1 MAIKGTVKIELFD
14 AATGRKTDEV
24 ISSNMVTNA
33 VSNIVNPD
41 RAIVD
46 GGYTYGLDADWMEK
60 WVGATS
66 PIGRKLFKGI
76 MLFNKKL
83 TENVDNII
91 PDQSTREAMIGCA
104 GGGSSLEGNNFR
116 GTYNTAE
123 SRQLSNGYSHVWD
136 FSTNQA
142 NGVINAVAL
151 TSEWGGEMGWK
162 ATEYEMAKSLMPMT
176 GNNTWMNSVSTAD
189 IPSSTVNSYFF
200 KLEDKLSV
208 PSGSG
213 TDYSSALCTVFVAG
227 GYLFEVVLRN
237 DRKLMEVYRKSLTN
251 ALSLVET
258 LYTNPVEFSGI
269 TPSLREG
276 AKKFEFTSVDGFC
289 AEDDLNVD
297 VCHVPNGVMF
307 VSYSI
312 SKATSPGDT
321 DVLIINT
328 TTLALVDG
336 ELTVST
342 SVIASGLTEQISISR
357 GRNNISTAASDGEY
371 LYVYSNKVGYLD
383 KIYKIKINGATEES
397 EIELP
402 FTAPTSTGG
411 VCLGSF
417 LDTIFICSKEPTVLY
432 LLNSTKTAFVS
443 GLSAQV
449 YSQSRGRVS
458 YFLTQLT
465 PPWVLAIEEM
475 KVDSL
480 TKGIYPM
487 IVSPYLA
494 TINNLQTAVTKT
506 ASKTMKITY
515 TIQNT

>member
-1 MAIKGTVKIELFD
+1 MAITGTVKIELFD
-14 AATGRKTDEV
+14 ATTGEKTDEV
-24 ISSNMVTNA
+24 VSSNMVTNA
-33 VSNIVNPD
+33 VRNVVNPD

-46 GGYTYGLDADWMEK
+46 GGYTQGMGNLWMQN

-104 GGGSSLEGNNFR
+104 GGGSSLAGNTFR
-116 GTYNTAE
+116 GTYNNTE
-123 SRQLSNGYSHVWD
+123 SRKLSNGYSHVWD
-136 FSTNQA
+136 FSTDQA

-151 TSEWGGEMGWK
+151 TSEWGGEMGWR
-162 ATEYEMAKSLMPMT
+162 ASAYEMAKSLMPMT

-189 IPSSTVNSYFF
+189 IPSSTANSYFF

-213 TDYSSALCTVFVAG
+213 TAYSSALCTVFVAG

-258 LYTNPVEFSGI
+258 LYTNPVSFDGI
-269 TPSLREG
+269 TASLREG
-276 AKKFEFTSVDGFC
+276 ATKFEFTSVNGFC
-289 AEDDLNVD
+289 AEDASTVD
-297 VCHVPNGVMF
+297 ICHVPNGVMF
-307 VSYSI
+307 LSYSV
-312 SKATSPGDT
+312 SKATSEEDT
-321 DVLIINT
+321 DTLIINT
-328 TTLALVDG
+328 TTLSLVDG
-336 ELTVST
+336 QLTVSEWGVT
-342 SVIASGLTEQISISR
+342 STLTPQISVQR
-357 GRNNISTAASDGEY
+357 GTGNISTAASDGEY
-371 LYVYSNKVGYLD
+371 LYVYSNSRRYFD
-383 KIYKIKINGATEES
+383 KIYKIKIRGNREES

-402 FTAPTSTGG
+402 FTAPTSAGQ
-411 VCLGSF
+411 VCLGTF
-417 LDTIFICSKEPTVLY
+417 LDTLFVCSSKPDILY
-432 LLNSTKTAFVS
+432 LLNSTKSSFMS

-449 YSQSRGRVS
+449 ADSSKGKVC
-458 YFLTQLT
+458 YFLTGLT
-465 PPWVLAIEEM
+465 APWVLAVEDM
-475 KVDSL
+475 KLDSF
-480 TKGIYPM
+480 TGGIYPLV
-487 IVSPYLA
+487 VSPYLA

>member
-1 MAIKGTVKIELFD
+1 MAITGTVKIELFD
-14 AATGRKTDEV
+14 ATTGRKTDEV

-33 VSNIVNPD
+33 VRNIVNPD

-46 GGYTYGLDADWMEK
+46 GGYTHGMDSNWMQK
-60 WVGATS
+60 WVVAIS

-91 PDQSTREAMIGCA
+91 PDQSTREAMVGCA
-104 GGGSSLEGNNFR
+104 GGGSSLAGNNFR
-116 GTYNTAE
+116 GTYNTTE

-142 NGVINAVAL
+142 NGVISAVAL

-162 ATEYEMAKSLMPMT
+162 ATEYEMAKSLMPIT
-176 GNNTWMNSVSTAD
+176 GNRTWMDSVSTAD
-189 IPSSTVNSYFF
+189 IPSGASNDYFF
-200 KLEDKLSV
+200 KLTNKLSV
-208 PSGSG
+208 PSGSE

-258 LYTNPVEFSGI
+258 LYTNPVEFSGV

-276 AKKFEFTSVDGFC
+276 ATKFEFTSVDGFC
-289 AEDDLNVD
+289 AEDALNVD
-297 VCHVPNGVMF
+297 ICHVQNGVMF

-312 SKATSPGDT
+312 SKATSPEDT
-321 DVLIINT
+321 DRLIINT

-342 SVIASGLTEQISISR
+342 LGITSALATQISTSR
-357 GRNNISTAASDGEY
+357 GRGNVSTAASDGEY
-371 LYVYSNKVGYLD
+371 LYVYSNKKRYLN
-383 KIYKIKINGATEES
+383 KIYKIKINGTEES

-402 FTAPTSTGG
+402 FTAPNSTGG
-411 VCLGSF
+411 VCLGSL
-417 LDTIFICSKEPTVLY
+417 LDTIFVCSKEPTLLY

-449 YSQSRGRVS
+449 YDSSRGRVS

-465 PPWVLAIEEM
+465 PPWVLAVEDM
-475 KVDSL
+475 KLDSF
-480 TKGIYPM
+480 TGGIYPM
-487 IVSPYLA
+487 VVSPYLA

>member
-1 MAIKGTVKIELFD
+1 MAITGTVKIELFD
-14 AATGRKTDEV
+14 AVTGAKTDEV

-33 VSNIVNPD
+33 VRNIVNPD

-46 GGYTYGLDADWMEK
+46 GGYMGSMEDNWSDL

-91 PDQSTREAMIGCA
+91 PDQSTREAMVGCA
-104 GGGSSLEGNNFR
+104 GGGSSLAGNSFR

-162 ATEYEMAKSLMPMT
+162 ATEDDMKKSLIPIT
-176 GNNTWMNSVSTAD
+176 DEYTWLNSVSTAD
-189 IPSSTVNSYFF
+189 VPTSSIYKFRLFNEFS
-200 KLEDKLSV
+200 E

-213 TDYSSALCTVFVAG
+213 TGYNNHKSGVFVAG
-227 GYLFEVVLRN
+227 GKLFQVVISD
-237 DRKLMEVYRKSLTN
+237 DRKTMDVYAKNLLN
-251 ALSLVET
+251 NLSLIET
-258 LYTNPVEFSGI
+258 LKTRPVSFVNATPNLADGTVKYT
-269 TPSLREG
+269 
-276 AKKFEFTSVDGFC
+276 FTSVNGFC
-289 AEDDLNVD
+289 NTSGHYVD
-297 VCHVPNGVMF
+297 TCLVPNGIMF

-312 SKATSPGDT
+312 SKATSQEDT
-321 DVLIINT
+321 DMLIMNT
-328 TTLALVDG
+328 TTVKYVDG
-336 ELTVST
+336 EVNVDESCVT
-342 SVIASGLTEQISISR
+342 SSLASQISVRR
-357 GRNNISTAASDGEY
+357 GHNGCACDGEY
-371 LYVYSNKVGYLD
+371 LYVYSNKGGYLD
-383 KIYKIKINGATEES
+383 KIYKIKIIGTNMEES

-402 FTAPTSTGG
+402 FTAPTSVNNADVHLGNIAGNLYVYGG
-411 VCLGSF
+411 RDVQL
-417 LDTIFICSKEPTVLY
+417 LY
-432 LLNSTKTAFVS
+432 LLNSTKTAFVPS
-443 GLSAQV
+443 LSKPVGLYGSDTNIIQLAE
-449 YSQSRGRVS
+449 
-458 YFLTQLT
+458 LT
-465 PPWVLAIEEM
+465 PPWVLCI
-475 KVDSL
+475 DNLSL
-480 TKGIYPM
+480 EYEAYAPFPVI
-487 IVSPYLA
+487 IAPYLA

>member
-1 MAIKGTVKIELFD
+1 MAITGTVKIELFD
-14 AATGRKTDEV
+14 AATGAKTDEV

-33 VSNIVNPD
+33 VRNIVNPD

-46 GGYTYGLDADWMEK
+46 GGYTYGLDADWMQK

-136 FSTNQA
+136 FATNQA

-162 ATEYEMAKSLMPMT
+162 ATAYEMAKSLMPMT
-176 GNNTWMNSVSTAD
+176 DKNTWMNSVSTAD
-189 IPSSTVNSYFF
+189 VPSGDYFF
-200 KLEDKLSV
+200 KLERKLSA

-213 TDYSSALCTVFVAG
+213 TEYSDALCTMFVAG
-227 GYLFEVVLRN
+227 GYLFEVVIRN
-237 DRKLMEVYRKSLTN
+237 DRKLMEVYRKNLTNPLSLT
-251 ALSLVET
+251 ET
-258 LYTNPVEFSGI
+258 LYTNSVEFSGV

-276 AKKFEFTSVDGFC
+276 ARKFEFTSVGGFC
-289 AEDDLNVD
+289 AENSYNVD
-297 VCHVPNGVMF
+297 ICHVPNGVMF

-312 SKATSPGDT
+312 SKATSSEDT
-321 DVLIINT
+321 DMLIMNT

-342 SVIASGLTEQISISR
+342 WGITSALTTQINITRGSG
-357 GRNNISTAASDGEY
+357 NVSTAASDGEY
-371 LYVYSNKVGYLD
+371 LYVYSNQRGYLD
-383 KIYKIKINGATEES
+383 KIYKIKIKGTKEES
-397 EIELP
+397 EITLP
-402 FTAPTSTGG
+402 FTTPSSTGQ
-411 VCLGSF
+411 VCLGTF
-417 LDTIFICSKEPTVLY
+417 LDTLFVCSSTPTVLY
-432 LLNSTKTAFVS
+432 LLNSTKNAFIN
-443 GLSAQV
+443 GISAQV
-449 YSQSRGRVS
+449 NGTSNGRVC
-458 YFLTQLT
+458 YFLTTLT
-465 PPWVLAIEEM
+465 LPWVLAVEDM
-475 KVDSL
+475 KVDSFTNGL
-480 TKGIYPM
+480 YPM
-487 IVSPYLA
+487 VVSPYLA
-494 TINNLQTAVTKT
+494 TINNLQKAVTKT
-506 ASKTMKITY
+506 VSKTMKITY

>member
-14 AATGRKTDEV
+14 AVTGKKTDEV

-46 GGYTYGLDADWMEK
+46 GGYTYGMGADWMQN

-83 TENVDNII
+83 TENVNNII

-104 GGGSSLEGNNFR
+104 GGGSSLAGNDFR

-162 ATEYEMAKSLMPMT
+162 ASAYEMAKSLMPMT

-189 IPSSTVNSYFF
+189 IPSRTANSYFF
-200 KLEDKLSV
+200 KLENKLSV
-208 PSGSG
+208 PSGSE

-258 LYTNPVEFSGI
+258 LYTNPVEFSGV

-289 AEDDLNVD
+289 AENDSNIDI
-297 VCHVPNGVMF
+297 CHVPNGVMF

-312 SKATSPGDT
+312 SKATSPEDT
-321 DVLIINT
+321 DVMIINT

-342 SVIASGLTEQISISR
+342 SVITSGLTEQISISR
-357 GRNNISTAASDGEY
+357 GYGNVSTAASDGEY
-371 LYVYSNKVGYLD
+371 LYVYSNKRGYYD
-383 KIYKIKINGATEES
+383 KIYKIKINGTTEES

-402 FTAPTSTGG
+402 FTATNGG

-417 LDTIFICSKEPTVLY
+417 LDTIFVCSKEPTVLY

-449 YSQSRGRVS
+449 YDSSRGRVS

-465 PPWVLAIEEM
+465 PPWILAIEGM
-475 KVDSL
+475 KVDSS
-480 TKGIYPM
+480 TGGIYPM
-487 IVSPYLA
+487 IVSPYLS
-494 TINNLQTAVTKT
+494 TINNLQNAVTKT